1 MAGWRPYT
9 GPIAR
14 FIGGFE
20 QVQIAKRHGIAVV
33 LCLLL
38 LGAGCSSGG
47 SKTDSSASKPGASG
61 ANDIAPADRAD
72 LADGGKLTWP
82 IDTFPSN
89 FNLSQLDGA
98 LADGASVMG
107 ALMPSM
113 FNIDPLAQPVVNT
126 DYATS
131 AVLTATEPKQI
142 VTYKLN
148 PKATWDDGT
157 PITEADFEAQWKAL
171 SGKDKSFHIA
181 SSNGYENIE
190 SVVKGS
196 DDKEIVVTFA
206 APYVDWQG
214 LFSPLYPASTNKDA
228 TVFNDGWKE
237 KALTTAGPFKMAGV
251 DTTAQTINLVRNDK
265 WWGRRAK
272 LDTIIFRKIDR
283 DAQADALSNG
293 EIDLMGVGSDVN
305 RLKRAEGISGVTIH
319 HAAAPNFNHMTING
333 TSAILSDINVRK
345 ALAQA
350 IDRDAVAKT
359 LLGPLGVKTAP
370 LGNHIYMT
378 NQKGYQDNSTTLPF
392 DIAAAGKLLDDAG
405 WKMAGDTRMK
415 DGKPLSLRL
424 PLPPGSAV
432 GKQISELVRS
442 MAQKVGIKIDIQSVP
457 GDDFFP
463 KYVSLGNF
471 DIVLFGW
478 SGTPFPVTS
487 AKSIYAAPK
496 KQADGTE
503 DVQQNYARIGTP
515 DIDKLFNDA
524 AATFDADKQISIG
537 NEIDKLIWAEV
548 HSLTIYQV
556 PDIVA
561 TKAKLSNFGSFG
573 FATVVYEDIGYK
585 K

>member
-1 MAGWRPYT
+1 
-9 GPIAR
+9 
-14 FIGGFE
+14 
-20 QVQIAKRHGIAVV
+20 VQIAKRQGISVV

-38 LGAGCSSGG
+38 LGAGCSGG
-47 SKTDSSASKPGASG
+47 SKKEGGSSSKPSSG
-61 ANDIAPADRAD
+61 STLNDIAATDRAD

-107 ALMPSM
+107 ALMPAM
-113 FNIDPLAQPVVNT
+113 FNIDPSAQPVVNP
-126 DYATS
+126 DYAVS
-131 AVLTATEPKQI
+131 AVLTATQPKQI

-148 PKATWDDGT
+148 PKATWDDGA
-157 PITEADFEAQWKAL
+157 PITEADLEAQWKAL
-171 SGKDKSFHIA
+171 NGKNKDFHIA

-190 SVVKGS
+190 SVAKGA

-214 LFSPLYPASTNKDA
+214 LFSPLYPASTNKDPA
-228 TVFNDGWKE
+228 VFNDGWKA
-237 KALTTAGPFKMAGV
+237 KALTTAGPFKMTNV
-251 DTTAQTINLVRNDK
+251 DTTAQTITLARNDK
-265 WWGRRAK
+265 WWGKPAK

-293 EIDLMGVGSDVN
+293 EIDFMGIGSDVN
-305 RLKRAEGISGVTIH
+305 RLKRAQDISGVTIH
-319 HAAAPNFNHMTING
+319 HSSAPNFNHMTLNG
-333 TSAILSDINVRK
+333 KSAILSDVNVRK
-345 ALAQA
+345 ALAQS
-350 IDRDAVAKT
+350 IDRDAVART
-359 LLGPLGVKTAP
+359 LLGPLGVKATP
-370 LGNHIYMT
+370 LGNHIYIT
-378 NQKGYQDNSTTLPF
+378 NQKCYQDNSTELPF

-432 GKQISELVRS
+432 GKQISELARS
-442 MAQKVGIKIDIQSVP
+442 MAQKVGIKIDIQSIP

-496 KQADGTE
+496 KQPDGSE

-515 DIDKLFNDA
+515 DIDKLFDDA
-524 AATFDADKQISIG
+524 AATFDADKQIQLG
-537 NEIDKLIWAEV
+537 NQIDKLIWDEV
-548 HSLTIYQV
+548 HSITFYQV

-561 TKAKLSNFGSFG
+561 SKNKLANFGSFG
-573 FATVVYEDIGYK
+573 FATTVYEDIGYK